1 MNIEKVLEFVGNHW
15 MLAAG
20 LFIVTLLLVQDFFDS
35 LTRRY
40 RTTTPAGAV
49 VLLNNDDT
57 ILIDVRESA
66 EFAKGHIEN
75 ALPIPL
81 SSLDGKLYELEQY
94 KQTPVIVTCQQGSRS
109 SAACKKLHKAGFTQ
123 VYDMKGGMLAWEDA
137 KLPINRKRKK

>member
-1 MNIEKVLEFVGNHW
+1 MNIEKILEFVGNHW
-15 MLAAG
+15 MLAGG
-20 LFIVTLLLVQDFFDS
+20 LFIVTLLLIQDIFDS

-40 RTTTPAGAV
+40 RTTTPTGAV
-49 VLLNNDDT
+49 KLLNNDDT

-66 EFAKGHIEN
+66 EFGKGHIEN
-75 ALPIPL
+75 ALHIPL
-81 SSLDGKLYELEQY
+81 SSLDGKLYELEPH

-109 SAACKKLHKAGFTQ
+109 ANACKKLHKAGFTQ